1 MKGTVRLLVGLAIVG
16 AIAAGAMVVRDGT
29 ATDTRTSAASS
40 RGSANGPVAGSGIVE
55 ASTGTIAVGTPVTGL
70 VDRMEVQWG
79 QQVAKGAPLFRIDA
93 RDLLNRRETLV
104 AAIAQA
110 QAGTPA
116 VQRRLDAIADPRM
129 AGFVTRNEVVQRQ
142 SDLAVARSNI
152 LAARA
157 QLHELDAEV
166 ARRTVRSPVAG
177 RILKIN
183 VRPGELAEM
192 SAAAQPVLLMGG
204 DQRLY
209 IRVDIDEHDAWRV
222 RDGVPGEAF
231 VQGNRQ
237 LHAPIRFERVEP
249 FVQPKTSLTGAAAE
263 RTDTRVLQLIYSFDP
278 KALPVYIG
286 QQVDVTLDAQGSRKP
301 RH

>member
-1 MKGTVRLLVGLAIVG
+1 
-16 AIAAGAMVVRDGT
+16 
-29 ATDTRTSAASS
+29 
-40 RGSANGPVAGSGIVE
+40 
-55 ASTGTIAVGTPVTGL
+55 
-70 VDRMEVQWG
+70 MEVCWG
-79 QQVAKGAPLFRIDA
+79 QQVAKDAPLFRIDA

-116 VQRRLDAIADPRM
+116 VQRRLDAISDPRM
-129 AGFVTRNEVVQRQ
+129 AGFVTRNDIVQRQ

-166 ARRTVRSPVAG
+166 ARRTVRAPVAG

-192 SAAAQPVLLMGG
+192 AAAAQPVLLMGG

-222 RDGVPGEAF
+222 QGGVPGEAY

-237 LHAPIRFERVEP
+237 LHAPIQFERVEP
-249 FVQPKTSLTGAAAE
+249 FVQPKTSLTGASAE

-278 KALPVYIG
+278 NALPVYIG
-286 QQVDVTLDAQGSRKP
+286 QQVDVTLDAQGSQRP
-301 RH
+301 HH

>member
-1 MKGTVRLLVGLAIVG
+1 MKWPLRILIGLAVAGTV
-16 AIAAGAMVVRDGT
+16 AAGAMVIHDNGGT
-29 ATDTRTSAASS
+29 AAPATAAAPVD
-40 RGSANGPVAGSGIVE
+40 ANGQVAGSGIVE
-55 ASTGTIAVGTPVTGL
+55 ASTGTIAVSTPVTGL
-70 VDRMEVQWG
+70 IERMEVSWG
-79 QQVAKGAPLFRIDA
+79 QQVARGAPLFRIDA
-93 RDLLNRRETLV
+93 RDLLNRRATLV

-116 VQRRLDAIADPRM
+116 VQRRLDAISDPRM
-129 AGFVTRNEVVQRQ
+129 AGFVTRNDIVQRQ
-142 SDLAVARSNI
+142 SDLAVARANI

-166 ARRTVRSPVAG
+166 ARRTVRAPVAG

-192 SAAAQPVLLMGG
+192 VASAQPVLLMGG

-209 IRVDIDEHDAWRV
+209 VRVDIDEYDAWRV

-231 VQGNRQ
+231 VQGNHQ
-237 LHAPIRFERVEP
+237 LHAPLHFERVEP

-278 KALPVYIG
+278 RALPVYIG
-286 QQVDVTLDAQGSRKP
+286 QQVDVTLAPHGLRKHP
-301 RH
+301 